1 MKSLYQVS
9 VKWLLCLVTLFATV
23 ATAQAAVDA
32 SNPYKM
38 TNAVAE
44 KAFNRF
50 KSEQSKIQQD
60 PNYLKQMVEEELMP
74 YVDYQYAALKILG
87 PSLRGADKG
96 EVKDFITNFRAYL
109 VTSAAQ
115 ALTEYSDQSIRVGA
129 EKPVAADSRIETVRI
144 DVLQPGKPAVAVA
157 FKLVKNKKTGQW
169 KVYDIIGEGISLL
182 SSKQSEWQG
191 KIRQQGIASVS
202 AEMASLAKASIKRKE
217 AK

>member
-1 MKSLYQVS
+1 
-9 VKWLLCLVTLFATV
+9 
-23 ATAQAAVDA
+23 
-32 SNPYKM
+32 
-38 TNAVAE
+38 
-44 KAFNRF
+44 
-50 KSEQSKIQQD
+50 
-60 PNYLKQMVEEELMP
+60 
-74 YVDYQYAALKILG
+74 
-87 PSLRGADKG
+87 
-96 EVKDFITNFRAYL
+96 
-109 VTSAAQ
+109 
-115 ALTEYSDQSIRVGA
+115 YSDQSIRVGA

-144 DVLQPGKPAVAVA
+144 DVLQPGKPAVAVD

>member
-1 MKSLYQVS
+1 MKVIYQQSFKLILSLFVFFGAIFQ
-9 VKWLLCLVTLFATV
+9 
-23 ATAQAAVDA
+23 AQAAIDT
-32 SNPYKM
+32 SNPYTM

-50 KSEQSKIQQD
+50 KAEQSKINSD

-74 YVDYQYAALKILG
+74 YIDYQYAALKILG
-87 PSLRGADKG
+87 PSLRGADKA
-96 EVKDFITNFRAYL
+96 EVQGFIKNFRGYL

-115 ALTEYSDQSIRVGA
+115 ALTEYTDQTIRFGA
-129 EKPVAADSRIETVRI
+129 EKPVAADSRIETVRVE
-144 DVLQPGKPAVAVA
+144 VLQSAKPPVAVD
-157 FKLVKNKKTGQW
+157 FKVVKNKKTGQW
-169 KVYDIIGEGISLL
+169 KVYDIIGEGVSLL

-202 AEMASLAKASIKRKE
+202 AEMARLAKLPIKRQE